1 MDQTIDYTGTL
12 KLSDAGASGISSIPL
27 KIGGKFSAPKI
38 TIDAESM
45 AKQAASAAAGK
56 AVQSVGEKL
65 GVDISN
71 VEKQKAELV
80 KAAQQAAQRL
90 VDEAEKQKAELVS
103 KAGSNAIKK
112 LAAEKA
118 GDALVAEA
126 KKQGDKLIAEA
137 EKKAGI

>member
-1 MDQTIDYTGTL
+1 MVDTGNQASSQLNTFAQ
-12 KLSDAGASGISSIPL
+12 KL
-27 KIGGKFSAPKI
+27 
-38 TIDAESM
+38 
-45 AKQAASAAAGK
+45 
-56 AVQSVGEKL
+56 
-65 GVDISN
+65 
-71 VEKQKAELV
+71 VE
-80 KAAQQAAQRL
+80 
-90 VDEAEKQKAELVS
+90 EAEKKKADLVS

>member
-1 MDQTIDYTGTL
+1 M
-12 KLSDAGASGISSIPL
+12 
-27 KIGGKFSAPKI
+27 
-38 TIDAESM
+38 
-45 AKQAASAAAGK
+45 
-56 AVQSVGEKL
+56 
-65 GVDISN
+65 
-71 VEKQKAELV
+71 

-137 EKKAGI
+137 EKKAAEL